1 MVLDMEETVPE
12 SFAKRA
18 NVTKHVE
25 YPNRDASKVFNPF
38 LRNDFLLT
46 FKINLFLLLIG

>member
-25 YPNRDASKVFNPF
+25 YPNRDASKVF
-38 LRNDFLLT
+38 
-46 FKINLFLLLIG
+46 